1 MMNKD
6 EAVNKLSKAAGLSM
20 AHAEDLYD
28 SFFEKSVVPQY
39 VADWYEEAKDSFD
52 YNLWEYLTDWEKQE
66 PTDFKEWISNNNNA
80 FQTLA
85 NVHQFGYEVEKEARY
100 TVRIEVT
107 NQYLC
112 NDEGHLHFSPGFRT
126 DFTKSEIE
134 SFGFGWVFDCE
145 GIEIEEVE

>member
-1 MMNKD
+1 MNKD